1 MNLSIMK
8 TLKRYNKAN
17 INIYIISL
25 ICIFL
30 IAVNLSSCV
39 GMSQEER
46 DKELI
51 DKVLIP
57 VILFE
62 NPKDSEE
69 VLNGMSKEEREKFLR
84 DLQDAVHKYYEE
96 NKDFKVK
103 DTVLKVLDDYDI
115 DENQLDKF
123 KIHLNSYTILDEKK
137 YGIKYHGIS
146 MDYNVEKNETYQD
159 CFPGKTDEEIDE
171 IIKKIMEYANETAK
185 KGEEAKLSPEVMDEL
200 GIDSYNKDKLDKF
213 IFQYS
218 YTRDIE

>member
-1 MNLSIMK
+1 MK
-8 TLKRYNKAN
+8 ILKISNKDN

-30 IAVNLSSCV
+30 IAINLSSCV

-51 DKVLIP
+51 DKVLP
-57 VILFE
+57 PSILFE

-69 VLNGMSKEEREKFLR
+69 VLNGMSKEEREKFLH
-84 DLQDAVHKYYEE
+84 DLQDAAYKYYEE

-137 YGIKYHGIS
+137 YGIKYHGVS
-146 MDYNVEKNETYQD
+146 MTYGSEGNVTDQDY
-159 CFPGKTDEEIDE
+159 FPGKTDEEIDE
-171 IIKKIMEYANETAK
+171 IIKKIMEYAKETAK
-185 KGEEAKLSPEVMDEL
+185 KGKEVKLSPEVMDEL
-200 GIDSYNKDKLDKF
+200 GIDSYNKDKLDNF
-213 IFQYS
+213 IFRYS
-218 YTRDIE
+218 YTKDIE

>member
-1 MNLSIMK
+1 MK

-51 DKVLIP
+51 EKEDFILPKVW
-57 VILFE
+57 F
-62 NPKDSEE
+62 KDYKSSEE
-69 VLNGMSKEEREKFLR
+69 VLKGMTKKEREEFMH
-84 DLQDAVHKYYEE
+84 DLYDAVYKYYEE

-115 DENQLDKF
+115 DEDQLDKF
-123 KIHLNSYTILDEKK
+123 NIRFNTLHMVDEKR
-137 YGIKYHGIS
+137 YNIKFNNIS
-146 MDYNVEKNETYQD
+146 MTYSYDAEKNETDQD

-171 IIKKIMEYANETAK
+171 IINKIMEYAKETAK
-185 KGEEAKLSPEVMDEL
+185 KGEEVKLSPEVMDEL

>member
-1 MNLSIMK
+1 MK
-8 TLKRYNKAN
+8 ILKISNKDN
-17 INIYIISL
+17 INIYIVSL

-30 IAVNLSSCV
+30 IAINLSSCA
-39 GMSQEER
+39 GMSQKER

-51 DKVLIP
+51 DKVLPP

-84 DLQDAVHKYYEE
+84 DLQDAAYKYYEE

-115 DENQLDKF
+115 NENQLDKF

-137 YGIKYHGIS
+137 YGIKYHGVS
-146 MDYNVEKNETYQD
+146 MTYGSEGNVTDQDY
-159 CFPGKTDEEIDE
+159 FPSKTDEEIDE

-185 KGEEAKLSPEVMDEL
+185 KGEEVKLSPEVMDEL
-200 GIDSYNKDKLDKF
+200 GIDSYNKDKLDEF
-213 IFQYS
+213 TFQYS
-218 YTRDIE
+218 YIRDIE

>member
-1 MNLSIMK
+1 MK
-8 TLKRYNKAN
+8 TLKRYNKSN

-25 ICIFL
+25 ICLFL
-30 IAVNLSSCV
+30 IAVNLSSCA

-51 DKVLIP
+51 DKVLP
-57 VILFE
+57 PSILFE

-69 VLNGMSKEEREKFLR
+69 VLNGMSKEEREKFVR
-84 DLQDAVHKYYEE
+84 DLQDDAYKYYEE

-137 YGIKYHGIS
+137 YGIKYHGVS
-146 MDYNVEKNETYQD
+146 MTYGSEGHVTDQDY
-159 CFPGKTDEEIDE
+159 FPGKTDEEIDE

-185 KGEEAKLSPEVMDEL
+185 KGEEVKLSPEVMDEL
-200 GIDSYNKDKLDKF
+200 GIDSYNKDKLDEF
-213 IFQYS
+213 TFQYS
-218 YTRDIE
+218 YIRDIE

>member
-1 MNLSIMK
+1 MK
-8 TLKRYNKAN
+8 ILKISNKDN

-25 ICIFL
+25 VCIFL
-30 IAVNLSSCV
+30 IAINLSSCV

-51 DKVLIP
+51 EKEDFILPKVW
-57 VILFE
+57 F
-62 NPKDSEE
+62 KDYKSSEE
-69 VLNGMSKEEREKFLR
+69 VLKGMTKKEREEFMH
-84 DLQDAVHKYYEE
+84 DLYDAVCKYYEE

-137 YGIKYHGIS
+137 YGIKYHGVS
-146 MDYNVEKNETYQD
+146 MTYGSEGNITDQDY
-159 CFPGKTDEEIDE
+159 FPSKTDEEIDE